1 MNYHNYVKND
11 YNVMGEKKGG
21 FKGRRLS
28 LVGGVITIAL
38 GISAFGYL
46 GDPLGGTPPGAPG
59 AGAVPV
65 LGGARGG
72 GGDEPAAP
80 DSRVAALDAPPVVAP
95 HDASAYAG
103 AQHPPAK
110 AGTASLQG
118 ETKPEPDINQI
129 TATVAPGDSLA
140 RIFRRLDIPAAELVA
155 LVGKDDAGRR
165 LSRIKPGQ
173 RLALEVTGDNRLE
186 RLVWRQAPGE
196 ALVATRTPDGFSYE
210 NLDLEPPPAP
220 TAEDITPRPG
230 ADSAAANVQ
239 PQDTLAMASPTPVVP
254 AVKALEAK
262 VKPGDSLALIF
273 RRLGVPPA
281 ELAGLVRDRDNRKRL
296 SRIQPGQ
303 GITLEVDDANS
314 LRRLVWQQ
322 DRINTLVAERGEQ
335 GFSIHLE
342 QMETTTRRVATSG
355 SISSS
360 LFEAGVA
367 AGLSDRTIMEMAEIL
382 GWDIDF
388 AQDLREG
395 DRFTVLYEEHFDDQG
410 EKLKDGDILALEFVN
425 RGRTVSA
432 LRFTKPSGDAD
443 YYSPDGHSMRK
454 AFRRMP
460 VRFGRV
466 SSRFTTARWHPVL
479 HRFRAHKGVDYAAPR
494 GTPIL
499 ATGDGK
505 VQFRGTK
512 GGYGKTIVIQH
523 GERYTTL
530 YAHMSGYSKNTS
542 PGSRVRQGQVV
553 GYVGSSGLATGPH
566 VHYEFRVA
574 GVHRDPL
581 KVKLPKARPL
591 ERRHMAD
598 FREQTAP
605 LLAHLERLRQTRLA
619 LNEGE

>member
-1 MNYHNYVKND
+1 MNYHKYVKND
-11 YNVMGEKKGG
+11 YNLMGEQRGG
-21 FKGRRLS
+21 STGRRLS
-28 LVGGVITIAL
+28 LVSGVIAIAL

-46 GDPLGGTPPGAPG
+46 GPSSGPVADDAPAPDGVVEAVAGESRGTAADSRIAPG
-59 AGAVPV
+59 TM
-65 LGGARGG
+65 
-72 GGDEPAAP
+72 
-80 DSRVAALDAPPVVAP
+80 VAALDTAVAAPSAASP
-95 HDASAYAG
+95 HPARKP
-103 AQHPPAK
+103 PPAMPGR
-110 AGTASLQG
+110 APAQDPAI
-118 ETKPEPDINQI
+118 KPAISEL
-129 TATVAPGDSLA
+129 TATVIPGDSLA
-140 RIFRRLDIPAAELVA
+140 RIFRRLGIPAAELMA
-155 LVGKDDAGRR
+155 LVEEDTKRR
-165 LSRIKPGQ
+165 FSRMKPGQ
-173 RLALEVTGDNRLE
+173 DLTLEVTGDSRLQ
-186 RLVWRQAPGE
+186 RLAWRQAPGE
-196 ALVATRTPDGFSYE
+196 TLVATRTPEGFSFRVVRE
-210 NLDLEPPPAP
+210 KDPSRD
-220 TAEDITPRPG
+220 TATVASTGRPG
-230 ADSAAANVQ
+230 VASTEATGLAGETVAIATPADEI
-239 PQDTLAMASPTPVVP
+239 P
-254 AVKALEAK
+254 AVRALGAK
-262 VKPGDSLALIF
+262 VQPGDSLALIF
-273 RRLGVPPA
+273 RRLGVPAA
-281 ELAGLVRDRDNRKRL
+281 ELAGLVRNGDIRKRL
-296 SRIQPGQ
+296 SPIKPGQ
-303 GITLEVDDANS
+303 EITLEVDDANS
-314 LRRLVWQQ
+314 LQRLVWQQ
-322 DRINTLVAERGEQ
+322 DRITAVVAERAEQ
-335 GFSIHLE
+335 GFSIHIDE
-342 QMETTTRRVATSG
+342 MEMTTRRVATSG

-410 EKLKDGDILALEFVN
+410 EKLKDGNILALEFVN

-432 LRFTKPSGDAD
+432 LRFTKPSGVAD

-505 VQFRGTK
+505 VEFRGTK
-512 GGYGKTIVIQH
+512 GGYGKTIVIKH

-530 YAHMSGYSKNTS
+530 YAHMSGYSKNTRA
-542 PGSRVRQGQVV
+542 GDRVRQGQVV

-581 KVKLPKARPL
+581 KVKLPKALPL
-591 ERRHMAD
+591 EREHMAD
-598 FREQTAP
+598 FREKTAP

-619 LNEGE
+619 LNDGG